1 MQRLKVTR
9 TALIPWL
16 LVAMTAIPTLAHEP
30 EADEQTLDE
39 TMAGKGIR
47 DRFRIQLGGYFPQI
61 TSRVAFSPSGIGA
74 GTAIDLEELL
84 DLENRERVFRLKG
97 YWRFGTKHRF
107 DFGWYEVDRSSSGT
121 VDEEFEWGGDTIVVD
136 SFVESNF
143 RAGVLSALYCYSL
156 VHGPR
161 IESGVSIGISG
172 LDFSASLFSE
182 DNTTGETLGDEGSI
196 FVPLVVVGYYS
207 SVTIKPKWFF
217 DYYLSV
223 FTGSYDGYSG
233 TLVDFGVSSSYF
245 PTKHFGF
252 GFGYDGYAIDVGINK
267 DEFSGSIEYTNRGF
281 NAFLIGVF

>member
-1 MQRLKVTR
+1 MQHLKVIR
-9 TALIPWL
+9 FAVIPWL

-39 TMAGKGIR
+39 TMAGKGIH

-61 TSRVAFSPSGIGA
+61 TSRVALAPSGIGA
-74 GTAIDLEELL
+74 GTAINLEELL
-84 DLENRERVFRLKG
+84 DLENREKVFRLKG
-97 YWRFGTKHRF
+97 YWRFGLKHRF

-121 VDEEFEWGGDTIVVD
+121 VDEEFEWGGDTIEIDSYVD
-136 SFVESNF
+136 STFK
-143 RAGVLSALYCYSL
+143 AGVFTALYGYSL
-156 VHGPR
+156 VHNSK
-161 IESGVSIGISG
+161 IESGVSVGISG
-172 LDFSASLFSE
+172 LDFSASLFAA
-182 DNTTGETLGDEGSI
+182 DNITGETEGAAASI

-233 TLVDFGVSSSYF
+233 NLVDFGISSSYF

-252 GFGYDGYAIDVGINK
+252 GFGYDGYKIDVGIKK
-267 DEFSGSIEYTNRGF
+267 DDFNGSIEYTNQGF